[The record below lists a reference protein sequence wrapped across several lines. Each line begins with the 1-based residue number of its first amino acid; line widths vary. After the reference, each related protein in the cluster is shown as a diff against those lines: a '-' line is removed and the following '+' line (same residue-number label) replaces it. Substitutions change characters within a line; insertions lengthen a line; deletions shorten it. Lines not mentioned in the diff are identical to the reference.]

1 MEYRIHKSD
10 LQNNFLAEI
19 LQVLA
24 ACYGELQTEVYVVG
38 AVARNVALKLHKI
51 PNTPRGT
58 MDLDVA
64 VALKEWSQFE
74 QLTNK
79 LLQCNF
85 EKAPEKQRFYYRKE
99 GVAFAY
105 KVDIV
110 PFGLIA
116 ENEKVAW
123 PPDGSPVMSVKSFDD
138 VMNSADKVIVDDV
151 FSFRMASLSGQF
163 LIKLDAWCDRHLTTR
178 KDAADMFFILQ
189 NVYVAYALSCD
200 KLPPEINIDAENF
213 NLMVAGAEWIAS
225 DLKKILTNTHRRY
238 YSNLLF
244 KEIEKEEESELL
256 NDLLDMS
263 DGHYYVPLCRA
274 LKRIAQILAI

>member
-1 MEYRIHKSD
+1 MEYRINKSD
-10 LQNNFLAEI
+10 IQNDLLAEI

-38 AVARNVALKLHKI
+38 AVARDMALKLHKI
-51 PNTPRGT
+51 PNIPRGT

-85 EKAPEKQRFYYRKE
+85 KKAPEKQRFYYRRD
-99 GVAFAY
+99 GMAFDY
-105 KVDIV
+105 LVDIV

-123 PPDGSPVMSVKSFDD
+123 PPDGSPVMLVKSFDD
-138 VMNSADKVIVDDV
+138 VMNSADKVVVDNA

-163 LIKLDAWCDRHLTTR
+163 LIKLDTWCDRHQTTR

-189 NVYVAYALSCD
+189 NVYVAYALSHD
-200 KLPPEINIDAENF
+200 GLPQEIGIDAENF
-213 NLMVAGAEWIAS
+213 DLMVAGAEWIAS
-225 DLKKILTNTHRRY
+225 DLKKILTDTHRKY

-244 KEIEKEEESELL
+244 EEMEKEEESELL
-256 NDLLDMS
+256 NDLLDVS
-263 DGHYYVPLCRA
+263 DGRYYVPLCRA